1 MSRLIAC
8 DPQLSIKL
16 ELDNPGGSH
25 KYRAASHIVAR
36 AIEAG
41 EIVPGHTTVI
51 EKTGG
56 NFGFG
61 LLAACQKRNVDV
73 ALAIGLGF
81 SQFKRDLLEGL
92 GAELIGKMQ
101 LLEGATPRE
110 VIEHHLAHQHTLGR
124 HYYYTDQF
132 NNVDNVQAHRC
143 GTGVELG
150 QQLLAAETPQRLLF
164 VGCAGTGA
172 SFTGV
177 VQALR
182 DMGFDVRAVLVEPDG
197 CDTRTG
203 HFVDHR
209 LEGMCVGVTPPFL
222 DWTLVSDVYR
232 VNLAET
238 LSAQRH
244 FYRDQG
250 FHVGNTTGACLAVA
264 QRLREQAAF
273 EGRHI
278 VMLGYD
284 GGHWYPDL
292 TQEALSGTRDAA

>member
-1 MSRLIAC
+1 MSRLITC
-8 DPQLSIKL
+8 DPQFSIKL

-36 AIEAG
+36 AIETG
-41 EIVPGHTTVI
+41 EIIPGRTTVI

-61 LLAACQKRNVDV
+61 LLAACQKRNIDV

-92 GAELIGKMQ
+92 GAELIGKAQ
-101 LLEGATPRE
+101 LREGATPRD
-110 VIEHHLAHQHTLGR
+110 VIDHHLAHQHALGR

-132 NNVDNVQAHRC
+132 NNTDNVQAHRS

-150 QQLLAAETPQRLLF
+150 RQLLSAGAPRRLLF

-182 DMGFDVRAVLVEPDG
+182 DLDFDVRSILVEPEG
-197 CDTRTG
+197 CDTLAG

-209 LEGMCVGVTPPFL
+209 LEGMCVGVAPPFL

-232 VNLAET
+232 AGLEDT
-238 LSAQRH
+238 MTAQRR
-244 FYRDQG
+244 FYREQG

-264 QRLREQAAF
+264 EQLREQAAL
-273 EGRHI
+273 ETRHI

-292 TQEALSGTRDAA
+292 TREVATGARHAA